1 MLSIEEV
8 KKVKEDLESLVNR
21 TRSLPESTE
30 QLLEMVNG
38 LAAHIPAYDALI
50 NDLEKG
56 NSHDD
61 DMELIASIQWTKD
74 AIQKINQEIDL
85 IAK

>member
-1 MLSIEEV
+1 M
-8 KKVKEDLESLVNR
+8 VNR

-50 NDLEKG
+50 GDLEKG
-56 NSHDD
+56 NSHDND
-61 DMELIASIQWTKD
+61 IELVASIEWTKG
-74 AIQKINQEIDL
+74 AIQKINQQIDL